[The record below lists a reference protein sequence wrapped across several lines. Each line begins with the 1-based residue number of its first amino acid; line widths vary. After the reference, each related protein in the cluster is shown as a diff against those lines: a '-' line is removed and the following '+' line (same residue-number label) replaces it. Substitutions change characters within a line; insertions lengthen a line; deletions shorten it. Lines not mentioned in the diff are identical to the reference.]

1 MNNLLT
7 HDLILYYLISGTV
20 CLITGYY
27 LKSWFYP
34 TVIETPNSP
43 PTKSGYS
50 IWMTLILIILCYVI
64 YIQNGLIH
72 LIPFIFSLYI
82 FLSSNFLII
91 ANPQSKELQGE
102 KLDKETK
109 NKLDQDFKNIL
120 GEEDKAKYPPDIE
133 QINKEFS
140 NSLQDIFNKF
150 KILY

>member
-1 MNNLLT
+1 
-7 HDLILYYLISGTV
+7 
-20 CLITGYY
+20 
-27 LKSWFYP
+27 
-34 TVIETPNSP
+34 
-43 PTKSGYS
+43 
-50 IWMTLILIILCYVI
+50 MTLILIILCYVI